1 METNQEIE
9 RKQRRGLVWNW
20 LRFLRRIFTYETIRR
35 PVSDKWRNIRGEEP
49 PMVELEKLARKGL
62 KEPSGRGRLDSI
74 NLERALNIM
83 SSVAQADGA
92 VTDAEHAIAARFIRD
107 AGPEGLT
114 EADKSRLLEI
124 FRQTTY
130 NYQQQ
135 RNEIFLL
142 KKSISPQQV
151 APVVEALFE
160 LAYSGGIEHNE
171 SRDVSDIAERFGMP
185 LPDIRLIAAD
195 VRRKLK
201 SNQVIK

>member
-1 METNQEIE
+1 METNQESQRE
-9 RKQRRGLVWNW
+9 RRRWRVWKW
-20 LRFLRRIFTYETIRR
+20 LSFLGRIFKYGTILRTD
-35 PVSDKWRNIRGEEP
+35 SGKWPDLHDDAP
-49 PMVELEKLARKGL
+49 PLVQLERLAKGGL
-62 KEPSGRGRLDSI
+62 KGVYGRGRLDATG
-74 NLERALNIM
+74 LQRALNIM

-92 VTDAEHAIAARFIRD
+92 VTDAEGEIVGGFIRD

-114 EADKSRLLEI
+114 EEEKSRMLVM
-124 FRQTTY
+124 FRQASP
-130 NYQQQ
+130 NYQQR

-151 APVVEALFE
+151 VPVVETLFA
-160 LAYSGGIEHNE
+160 LAYSGSGTHKE

-185 LPDIRLIAAD
+185 TSDIRLIAAD

>member
-1 METNQEIE
+1 METNQEIV
-9 RKQRRGLVWNW
+9 RKQRRYQRWKW

-35 PVSDKWRNIRGEEP
+35 PVPDKWRNVRGEAP
-49 PMVELEKLARKGL
+49 PVVELEKLARKGL
-62 KEPSGRGRLDSI
+62 KELSGRGRLDATG
-74 NLERALNIM
+74 LQRALNIM

-92 VTDAEHAIAARFIRD
+92 VTNAEHAIAARFIKD

-114 EADKSRLLEI
+114 EADRSRLLET
-124 FRQTTY
+124 FRHATY

-151 APVVEALFE
+151 IPLVEALFD

-185 LPDIRLIAAD
+185 PLDIRLIAAD

>member
-1 METNQEIE
+1 
-9 RKQRRGLVWNW
+9 
-20 LRFLRRIFTYETIRR
+20 
-35 PVSDKWRNIRGEEP
+35 
-49 PMVELEKLARKGL
+49 MVELEKLARKGL